1 MLLTA
6 LSLIFPVVM
15 VLAMVSDF
23 RHFEIPNGLSLVL
36 LSAYP
41 LAAIIGGLPWQTILW
56 AFALGALV
64 LIVMMIAFVFGVMG
78 CGDCKLL
85 AAAVLWTGTEQLLE
99 FLLIT
104 SIAGGILSLSLLL
117 FLRYPLPAVL
127 SGMPT
132 MQRMHAGEKNVPY
145 AVAIAAAGLMVYPH
159 LPMLDS

>member
-1 MLLTA
+1 MLLTV

-15 VLAMVSDF
+15 VFAMVSDF
-23 RHFEIPNGLSLVL
+23 RHFEIPNSLSLIL

-41 LAAIIGGLPWQTILW
+41 LAAIIGGLSWQTILW

-64 LIVMMIAFVFGVMG
+64 LVVMMLAFGLGLMG
-78 CGDCKLL
+78 GGDCKLI
-85 AAAVLWTGTEQLLE
+85 AAAVLWTGTEQLVE

-117 FLRYPLPAVL
+117 FRRLRLPAVL

-132 MQRMHAGEKNVPY
+132 MQRMHAGEKKVPY

-159 LPMLDS
+159 LPILDG